1 MVLGEH
7 YMKTYGP
14 YKLQK
19 TFSVVT
25 VPSEVR
31 KKLDIEA
38 GDLVVWVIDDE
49 DRCILKKATIKI
61 Q

>member
-1 MVLGEH
+1 
-7 YMKTYGP
+7 MKTYGP
-14 YKLQK
+14 YRLQK

-31 KKLDIEA
+31 KELGIEA
-38 GDLVVWVIDDE
+38 GDWVVWMIDE
-49 DRCILKKATIKI
+49 EGRCILKKVTITI

>member
-1 MVLGEH
+1 
-7 YMKTYGP
+7 MKTYGP

-31 KKLDIEA
+31 KVLKIKA
-38 GDLVVWVIDDE
+38 GDMVVWIIDDMGL
-49 DRCILKKATIKI
+49 CILKKATIKI
-61 Q
+61 E